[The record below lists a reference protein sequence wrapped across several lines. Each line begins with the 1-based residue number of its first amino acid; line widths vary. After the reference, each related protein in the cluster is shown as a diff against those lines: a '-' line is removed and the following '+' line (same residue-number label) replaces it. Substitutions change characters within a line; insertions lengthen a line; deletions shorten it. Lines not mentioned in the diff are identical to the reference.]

1 MGRSIADRGNSNSE
15 MPVCLVCSKEL
26 PGGLCTCRKEAT
38 GSDFTEALRL
48 LVLLCI
54 HGGGGAR
61 CLSRDTCYGICMALT
76 DWRGKKQS
84 RELNAAVQG
93 EATAGSP

>member
-26 PGGLCTCRKEAT
+26 PGGLCSCRKEAT

-48 LVLLCI
+48 LVLLWI
-54 HGGGGAR
+54 PGGGQVLEQGHLLRHPYGAYR
-61 CLSRDTCYGICMALT
+61 LERE
-76 DWRGKKQS
+76 KEKQ
-84 RELNAAVQG
+84 G
-93 EATAGSP
+93 T